1 MSTPP
6 DDDAQ
11 RSMEQKALRN
21 VRALV
26 DKIETTDELEGKAVR
41 KQLTVIIVAVVAIFG
56 IAFVAWKVANPQQD
70 ARTVVLPPPAN
81 AVKK

>member
-26 DKIETTDELEGKAVR
+26 DRIEATDELEGRAVR
-41 KQLTVIIVAVVAIFG
+41 KQLTVIIVAVVAIFAIG
-56 IAFVAWKVANPQQD
+56 FIAWKVANPQQEG
-70 ARTVVLPPPAN
+70 RSVVLPPPAS